1 MQSSPTT
8 VQILEGLRVE
18 LRQTV
23 LPEVGAGP
31 ARVAVEMLDNVLSNL
46 ATRAAHEIAWMRD
59 ESDEI
64 DRLADEVDDPATR
77 SALAAYRETDRES
90 LHLADCAGRL
100 RPRRR
105 GAVLCCRACPGHER
119 RGAAGGQPAHPA
131 RSAATGRWPSWAT
144 GTWSAVGERT
154 RSSRP
159 G

>member
-59 ESDEI
+59 ECRR
-64 DRLADEVDDPATR
+64 DRP
-77 SALAAYRETDRES
+77 
-90 LHLADCAGRL
+90 AGR
-100 RPRRR
+100 R
-105 GAVLCCRACPGHER
+105 GGRSR
-119 RGAAGGQPAHPA
+119 HPI
-131 RSAATGRWPSWAT
+131 
-144 GTWSAVGERT
+144 
-154 RSSRP
+154 RP
-159 G
+159 GRLP

>member
-1 MQSSPTT
+1 MMQSSPTT

-59 ESDEI
+59 EAGEI

-90 LHLADCAGRL
+90 LHLADVQVAYDHAGEVLSCAVEHAL
-100 RPRRR
+100 DTNDT
-105 GAVLCCRACPGHER
+105 VLL
-119 RGAAGGQPAHPA
+119 AASWHILKI
-131 RSAATGRWPSWAT
+131 RSAREMAILGDWNMVGR
-144 GTWSAVGERT
+144 G
-154 RSSRP
+154 
-159 G
+159 

>member
-23 LPEVGAGP
+23 LPEVSAGP

-64 DRLADEVDDPATR
+64 ERLAAEVDDPATR
-77 SALAAYRETDRES
+77 SALAAYRETNREG
-90 LHLADCAGRL
+90 LHLAEVQASYDRAGEVLSCALEHALDTNDTVLLAASRHILKIRSEREMAILGDWNMVGR
-100 RPRRR
+100 
-105 GAVLCCRACPGHER
+105 G
-119 RGAAGGQPAHPA
+119 
-131 RSAATGRWPSWAT
+131 
-144 GTWSAVGERT
+144 
-154 RSSRP
+154 
-159 G
+159 

>member
-23 LPEVGAGP
+23 LPEVSAGP

-77 SALAAYRETDRES
+77 SALAAYR
-90 LHLADCAGRL
+90 
-100 RPRRR
+100 
-105 GAVLCCRACPGHER
+105 
-119 RGAAGGQPAHPA
+119 
-131 RSAATGRWPSWAT
+131 
-144 GTWSAVGERT
+144 
-154 RSSRP
+154 
-159 G
+159 

>member
-23 LPEVGAGP
+23 LPEVSAGP

-59 ESDEI
+59 EAGEI

-90 LHLADCAGRL
+90 LHLADVQVAYDHAGEVLSCAVEHAL
-100 RPRRR
+100 DTND
-105 GAVLCCRACPGHER
+105 AVLLAASRHILQIRSDREMAILGDWNMVG
-119 RGAAGGQPAHPA
+119 RG
-131 RSAATGRWPSWAT
+131 
-144 GTWSAVGERT
+144 
-154 RSSRP
+154 
-159 G
+159 